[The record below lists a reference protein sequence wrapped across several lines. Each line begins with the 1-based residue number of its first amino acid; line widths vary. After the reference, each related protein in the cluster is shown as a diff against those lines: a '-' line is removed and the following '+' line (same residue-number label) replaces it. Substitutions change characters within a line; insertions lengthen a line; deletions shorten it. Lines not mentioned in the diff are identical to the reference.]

1 MTSSFIMQRHNTKP
15 PATKAARVI
24 EWRAGVQ
31 TRAEARNA
39 TPQRIT
45 RNQLPL
51 QADARYYAGTLRCPQ
66 AGTLVITLASPR
78 PLRVFLDGQLALDE
92 ELYWRLYQRELRA
105 AIVVPCSKGEM
116 AIQVEV
122 GARPSHPAVVD
133 SDAPSRDR
141 EHTLAEV
148 RRLRPDVITF
158 DAHVTK
164 EQTLPALSL
173 RFSPGQFRQDG
184 VTYQSIQA
192 HMLPDYSQMPSTER
206 WSPAERTF
214 ESITLTTPVDP
225 GLCIE
230 DVTTV
235 ERRQFFAPVLA
246 AQQTLPALRDFG
258 KDARPEPILEI
269 AGETTLTIE
278 GPRGTVQVPLP
289 IYEGL
294 GRNAPQREYKKV
306 QWPAAG
312 ALREAVPQP
321 ILPENLRHLTEVYH
335 GAWVM
340 LMRLS
345 RAALPH
351 SGLPGDYISTGAGF
365 KFYQFVWD
373 TAFAACC
380 TAYGCRALDPY
391 ASLNVLYS
399 RQFDGGYINRE
410 HDVRDGLPA
419 LYEPGFSP
427 NPPLMSVVEWQ
438 IANITGNVHRLR
450 RVYPSLKGY
459 HEWLRHNRKLP
470 DGTYWTT
477 GLANGLDNSPSLG
490 DGYPDLT
497 AQMAH
502 DAEMLALIGDAI
514 GENEEAAAYRAE
526 RDAIAQAC
534 NAHLWSESMQI
545 YSTSLHTGGHNPN
558 KVVTAFWPLWAGI
571 VPPDRI
577 DALAQH
583 AADPSSFW
591 RHHPFPSLAA
601 DSPRYVPE
609 GQYWLGS
616 TWPPTN
622 YAAIKGFHRAGQ
634 HALAREAALRH
645 VQCVW
650 EVFRSTSN
658 IWENYCA
665 EASKQGNWAG
675 PDYCWSA
682 LGPIALLIEVVIGIE
697 ADALH
702 RTLRWRIHDEQRI
715 GIRKF
720 PLGHATIDVVHG
732 RDSDGRWGID
742 VDTDRPFTLV
752 VIAQGRE
759 RRFECGAGHSRLLL

>member
-1 MTSSFIMQRHNTKP
+1 MQQHTIP
-15 PATKAARVI
+15 PATKAARIV
-24 EWRAGVQ
+24 EWRAGAK
-31 TRAEARNA
+31 TRAEARQA
-39 TPQRIT
+39 ETQRIV
-45 RNQLPL
+45 RNRLPL
-51 QADARYYAGTLRCPQ
+51 QTDGRYYAGTLKCPH

-92 ELYWRLYQRELRA
+92 DLYWRLYQREVRA
-105 AIVVPCSKGEM
+105 AIVFPCDKGEM
-116 AIQVEV
+116 TIEIDV
-122 GARPSHPAVVD
+122 GARPKHPTTVD
-133 SDAPSRDR
+133 TDAPSRDR

-158 DAHVTK
+158 DAVVAK
-164 EQTLPALSL
+164 DQTLPALSL
-173 RFSPGQFRQDG
+173 RFSPAQFRQEG
-184 VTYQSIQA
+184 ITYQSIQA
-192 HMLPDYSQMPSTER
+192 RWMPDFSQPPTTER
-206 WSPAERTF
+206 WSPAESQH
-214 ESITLTTPVDP
+214 ESIALSTPVDP
-225 GLCIE
+225 GRCI
-230 DVTTV
+230 DDGASDG
-235 ERRQFFAPVLA
+235 RQQLFAPVVA
-246 AQQTLPALRDFG
+246 AQQTLPALRAFG
-258 KDARPEPILEI
+258 KDARPEPIIEV
-269 AGETTLTIE
+269 AGETMLSIE

-289 IYEGL
+289 IYESL
-294 GRNAPQREYKKV
+294 GRFAPQREYKLV
-306 QWPAAG
+306 HWPALD
-312 ALREAVPQP
+312 ALRDAVPQP
-321 ILPENLRHLTEVYH
+321 ILPENLRHLVDVYH
-335 GAWVM
+335 GAWEM

-345 RAALPH
+345 RTALPH

-427 NPPLMSVVEWQ
+427 NPPLMSVAEWQ

-450 RVYPSLKGY
+450 RAFPALKAY
-459 HEWLRHNRKLP
+459 HEWLRHNRRLP

-502 DAEMLALIGDAI
+502 DAEMLARIAETI
-514 GENEEAAAYRAE
+514 GEHDDATAYRAE
-526 RDAIAQAC
+526 RATIEEAC

-545 YSTSLHTGGHNPN
+545 YSTSLSAGGHNPN

-571 VPPDRI
+571 VPADRI

-583 AADPSSFW
+583 ATDPSSFW

-601 DSPRYVPE
+601 DSPRYVPA

-622 YAAIKGFHRAGQ
+622 YAAIKGFWRAGK
-634 HALAREAALRH
+634 HDLAREAALRH

-650 EVFRSTSN
+650 EVFKDTGR

-665 EASKQGNWAG
+665 EASKQGSWAG
-675 PDYCWSA
+675 PNYCWSA
-682 LGPIALLIEVVIGIE
+682 LGPIALLIEVIIGIE

-702 RTLRWRIHDEQRI
+702 RTLRWHISEEQRI

-720 PLGHATIDVVHG
+720 PLGNATIDAVYQ
-732 RDSDGRWGID
+732 RDDEGRWGID
-742 VDTDRPFTLV
+742 VDTDRPFTLEV
-752 VIAQGRE
+752 FAQGRS
-759 RRFECGAGHSRLLL
+759 RCFECSAGHTRIAL